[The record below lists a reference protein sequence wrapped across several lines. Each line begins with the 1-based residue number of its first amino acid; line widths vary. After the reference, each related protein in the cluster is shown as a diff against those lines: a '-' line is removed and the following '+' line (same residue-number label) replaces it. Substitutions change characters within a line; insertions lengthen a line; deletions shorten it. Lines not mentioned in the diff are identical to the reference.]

1 MTKDRFGLSWRGEL
15 ATGILANRAR
25 IDAVELIADDHL
37 DAPTTKLRHF
47 RALARE
53 IPLSLHSIHLGLAS
67 TVPVSSAYL
76 DKLARVA
83 DVIDPASFSDH
94 LAFVRAGDTEIGHM
108 HAPIRDEATL
118 DSTLVNLARA
128 ERITGRKPEVENI
141 ATLIDP
147 PGCAM
152 TESEWLAKLLQQCEN
167 ALLLDI
173 HNVHANATNFGYS
186 AEAFLD
192 AMPLDRVHTVH
203 IAGGKWIGDDNGNR
217 RYLDDH
223 LNPVNDPTYALLET
237 LAAKAPNPL
246 TVILERDGRYP
257 AMRELLDELDR
268 ARAAVARGRERRER
282 S

>member
-1 MTKDRFGLSWRGEL
+1 MSQDRFGLSWRGEL

-25 IDAVELIADDHL
+25 IDAVELIADDYL

-94 LAFVRAGDTEIGHM
+94 LAFVRAGDAEIGHM
-108 HAPIRDEATL
+108 HAPIRDDATL
-118 DSTLVNLARA
+118 DSTLINLART
-128 ERITGRKPEVENI
+128 ERITGRRPEVENI

-147 PGCAM
+147 PGCTMSEA
-152 TESEWLAKLLQQCEN
+152 EWLAKLLRRCEN

-186 AEAFLD
+186 AEAFVD

-223 LNPVNDPTYALLET
+223 LNPVSGPTYGLLES

-246 TVILERDGRYP
+246 TVILERDGRFP
-257 AMRELLDELDR
+257 PMQELLDELDR
-268 ARAAVARGRERRER
+268 ARAAVARGRDRRER